1 MINPVY
7 EKVRI
12 GCHVQFETET
22 GAGEFVAQL
31 ERDLRSFICPWF
43 AKSQSEMIFGGSL
56 ERSAL
61 LSFIESLDYVTFV
74 TRLSVVVL
82 HYKNGEYSIS
92 DSAAE
97 DGKLNILQSSSPWS
111 VLVPD
116 DLHDIAIIDRAVHG
130 EASETKIDTMKV
142 GADFVI
148 IEELE
153 DEIVYPYFDTEK
165 DVYYSIEFDL

>member
-1 MINPVY
+1 
-7 EKVRI
+7 
-12 GCHVQFETET
+12 
-22 GAGEFVAQL
+22 
-31 ERDLRSFICPWF
+31 
-43 AKSQSEMIFGGSL
+43 MIFGGSL

-82 HYKNGEYSIS
+82 HYRNGEYSIS

-97 DGKLNILQSSSPWS
+97 DGKLNTLQSSTPWS

-116 DLHDIAIIDRAVHG
+116 DGHDIAIIDRVVHG
-130 EASETKIDTMKV
+130 EARETKIDTMKV

-148 IEELE
+148 SEELE
-153 DEIVYPYFDTEK
+153 DEISYPYFDTEK